1 AQAFNQAVQ
10 AIDKPTMLKMQHSV
24 QEPTVV
30 NAAQSRPQSGD
41 IFATLA
47 ISTEEAERGSNRT
60 LTLPGGQRV
69 SIVIPPGIRDGEVL
83 RLDNQGKT
91 VSGADQNAPIVLTI
105 SVKLGENP
113 QVASPAH
120 NYEATVPSTP
130 PQNLR
135 NSGTVPVAPIIA
147 STVDSSDNLPT
158 IASRRDAAY
167 NIDSTVSASYQ
178 GAVVP
183 RQRRFP
189 LVITLL
195 LLVLLLIVVGG
206 GIYFAKATLGFGA
219 SSTPTVGTT
228 ATVASSPVTATSS
241 ATTGVTPSVATG
253 PTNTYTHSG
262 TLGMNDPLRDNS
274 QGHSWLEG
282 TNSLGATCQFTG
294 GAYQSTQPNPGYFH
308 ACLAQA
314 TNYNNFVFEVQATLV
329 SGDYMG
335 LIFRS
340 ASDNYYYFRVDPTS
354 QYTFKV
360 YQAGNDKVLS
370 QGPGPTVNAGQ
381 TYLLAVV
388 ANYGNFTF
396 YVDHQQ
402 VAQLTDPTFSSGH
415 IGVFVGDQTNSAVA
429 VFRNAHVW
437 TL

>member
-1 AQAFNQAVQ
+1 
-10 AIDKPTMLKMQHSV
+10 MQHSV
-24 QEPTVV
+24 QEPTIV
-30 NAAQSRPQSGD
+30 NVAQSRPQSGD

-47 ISTEEAERGSNRT
+47 ISTEEAERGSNRI

-91 VSGADQNAPIVLTI
+91 DSSAGQNAPIVLTI
-105 SVKLGENP
+105 SVKPGEKP
-113 QVASPAH
+113 QAAPPAH

-147 STVDSSDNLPT
+147 SSASDSSDNLPT
-158 IASRRDAAY
+158 IASRRGAAY
-167 NIDSTVSASYQ
+167 SIDSTVQAPYQ
-178 GAVVP
+178 GVIAP
-183 RQRRFP
+183 HQRRFP

-206 GIYFAKATLGFGA
+206 SIYFAKAIFGFGA

-228 ATVASSPVTATSS
+228 VTVASSPVTATSS
-241 ATTGVTPSVATG
+241 ATTSVTPSVATG

-262 TLGMNDPLRDNS
+262 VLALNDPLSDNS
-274 QGHSWLEG
+274 QGHAWLEG
-282 TNSLGATCQFTG
+282 TNRLGATCQFTG

-314 TNYNNFVFEVQATLV
+314 TNYNNFVFEVQATLI

-340 ASDNYYYFRVDPTS
+340 VSDNYYYFRVDPTG

-360 YQAGNDKVLS
+360 YQAANDRVLA
-370 QGPGPTVNAGQ
+370 QGPGPTINTGQ
-381 TYLLAVV
+381 AYLLAVV

-415 IGVFVGDQTNSAVA
+415 IGVFVGDQANSAVA